1 MSGSVIPDLV
11 PSPQP
16 GVADEFSVL
25 GIPVPEGGIQLKQT
39 PQDEAAGPPGS
50 TSLSSTVSLPA
61 DSNKNISLTVI
72 ALIAVVFALDWAQS
86 FFISLLIGVLLSYTL
101 SPMVVWLH
109 KKLKLP
115 RLVGST
121 IVMLTL
127 IAGLCAAAYG
137 LRGEVQSIIDE
148 LPVAAKKISRGI
160 ASMQTN
166 RSNMQVMQK
175 AANTVERATSGITP
189 SSSQGTMHVIVDSPP
204 FRIGDLLWAGSLGVF
219 GFLAQAAMVIF
230 LAYFLLLAGD
240 TFKRKLVK
248 LAGPTMARRKI
259 TVQILDEINY
269 SIQRYMFMLLITN
282 TLVGLISWGIF
293 QWLGLQNAGAWAVAA
308 GFLHVI
314 PYFGTLLTAVITG
327 LAAFIQFNS
336 IAMAVIVAA
345 ASIGIA
351 VVVGVFITTWMIGR
365 IANMNAAAVFISL
378 LFWTWLW
385 GVWGILLSVPIIV
398 IIKVVSQHV
407 EQLHPLAEL
416 LTE

>member
-1 MSGSVIPDLV
+1 M
-11 PSPQP
+11 
-16 GVADEFSVL
+16 ADDFSIL
-25 GIPVPEGGIQLKQT
+25 GIPVPESSKPLNERHNGDAPDDSNAIGLHS
-39 PQDEAAGPPGS
+39 DAS
-50 TSLSSTVSLPA
+50 SSTVSLPA
-61 DSNKNISLTVI
+61 ESNKNISLTVI

-101 SPMVVWLH
+101 SPIVVWLH

-127 IAGLCAAAYG
+127 IAGLSAAAYG

-160 ASMQTN
+160 ASMQNN

-175 AANTVERATSGITP
+175 AANTVERATSGIAP
-189 SSSQGTMHVIVDSPP
+189 SSGQGAMHVIVDSPP

-282 TLVGLISWGIF
+282 TLVGLMSWGVF
-293 QWLGLQNAGAWAVAA
+293 HWLGLQNSGAWAVAS

-314 PYFGTLLTAVITG
+314 PYFGTLLTAVVTG

-336 IAMAVIVAA
+336 IAMAIIVAA

>member
-1 MSGSVIPDLV
+1 M
-11 PSPQP
+11 
-16 GVADEFSVL
+16 
-25 GIPVPEGGIQLKQT
+25 
-39 PQDEAAGPPGS
+39 
-50 TSLSSTVSLPA
+50 
-61 DSNKNISLTVI
+61 
-72 ALIAVVFALDWAQS
+72 
-86 FFISLLIGVLLSYTL
+86 
-101 SPMVVWLH
+101 
-109 KKLKLP
+109 
-115 RLVGST
+115 
-121 IVMLTL
+121 
-127 IAGLCAAAYG
+127 
-137 LRGEVQSIIDE
+137 
-148 LPVAAKKISRGI
+148 
-160 ASMQTN
+160 
-166 RSNMQVMQK
+166 
-175 AANTVERATSGITP
+175 NT
-189 SSSQGTMHVIVDSPP
+189 
-204 FRIGDLLWAGSLGVF
+204 FRKP
-219 GFLAQAAMVIF
+219 
-230 LAYFLLLAGD
+230 YFLLLAGD

-282 TLVGLISWGIF
+282 TLVGLMSWGIF

-336 IAMAVIVAA
+336 IAMAIIVAA

>member
-1 MSGSVIPDLV
+1 
-11 PSPQP
+11 
-16 GVADEFSVL
+16 
-25 GIPVPEGGIQLKQT
+25 
-39 PQDEAAGPPGS
+39 
-50 TSLSSTVSLPA
+50 
-61 DSNKNISLTVI
+61 
-72 ALIAVVFALDWAQS
+72 
-86 FFISLLIGVLLSYTL
+86 
-101 SPMVVWLH
+101 
-109 KKLKLP
+109 
-115 RLVGST
+115 
-121 IVMLTL
+121 VMLTL

-282 TLVGLISWGIF
+282 TLVGLMSWGIF

-336 IAMAVIVAA
+336 IAMAIIVAA
-345 ASIGIA
+345 SSIGIA